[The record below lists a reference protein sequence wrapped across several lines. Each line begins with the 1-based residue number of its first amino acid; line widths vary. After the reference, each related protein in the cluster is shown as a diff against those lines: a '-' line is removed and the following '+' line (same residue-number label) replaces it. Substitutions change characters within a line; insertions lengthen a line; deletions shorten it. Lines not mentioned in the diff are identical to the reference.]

1 MTKVTV
7 YVTLRESVV
16 DPQGAAAEQALH
28 NLGYEEVK
36 NVRVGKMIELQLD
49 GSTAEIEN
57 RVDEMCKK
65 LLVNRVIEDYR
76 FEIEEA

>member
-1 MTKVTV
+1 MTKVNV

-16 DPQGAAAEQALH
+16 DPQGTAAEQALQ
-28 NLGYEEVK
+28 NMGYNEVK
-36 NVRVGKMIELQLD
+36 SVRVGKLIELEID
-49 GSTAEIEN
+49 GTESEIEA